1 MSETLTHHG
10 ILGMRW
16 GFRRTKAQ
24 LEKARGKLSSDNE
37 SSKKKKVSELT
48 DEELLDK
55 IKRLELEKRYRDLLK
70 DLVPQKS
77 VPQKSSKGKDFV
89 VKVLERS
96 GENIATQASAYVMGK
111 AVNKLFNK
119 IYKDPMAI
127 DPKNIQKKK

>member
-16 GFRRTKAQ
+16 GIRRTDAQ
-24 LEKARGKLSSDNE
+24 LEKARGKLSSDDK
-37 SSKKKKVSELT
+37 SSKKKKLSELT
-48 DEELLDK
+48 DEELSDR

-70 DLVPQKS
+70 EL

-89 VKVLERS
+89 LKVLERS
-96 GENIATQASAYVMGK
+96 GENIATQASAYVMGDI
-111 AVNKLFNK
+111 VNKLFKK

>member
-16 GFRRTKAQ
+16 GIRRTDAQ
-24 LEKARGKLSSDNE
+24 LEKARGKLSSDDE
-37 SSKKKKVSELT
+37 SSKKKKLSKLT
-48 DEELLDK
+48 DEELLDR
-55 IKRLELEKRYRDLLK
+55 IKRLELEKRYLDLLK
-70 DLVPQKS
+70 EL

-119 IYKDPMAI
+119 IYKDANAI

>member
-24 LEKARGKLSSDNE
+24 LEKARGKLSSDDE

-48 DEELLDK
+48 DKELLDR
-55 IKRLELEKRYRDLLK
+55 INRLELEKRYRDLLK
-70 DLVPQKS
+70 EL

-96 GENIATQASAYVMGK
+96 GENIATQTSAYVMGK

>member
-16 GFRRTKAQ
+16 GIRRTDAQ
-24 LEKARGKLSSDNE
+24 LEKARGKLSSDDE
-37 SSKKKKVSELT
+37 SPKKKKLSELT
-48 DEELLDK
+48 DEELSDR

-70 DLVPQKS
+70 EQ
-77 VPQKSSKGKDFV
+77 VPQKSSKGKAFII
-89 VKVLERS
+89 KVLERS
-96 GENIATQASAYVMGK
+96 GENIATQATAYVMGD